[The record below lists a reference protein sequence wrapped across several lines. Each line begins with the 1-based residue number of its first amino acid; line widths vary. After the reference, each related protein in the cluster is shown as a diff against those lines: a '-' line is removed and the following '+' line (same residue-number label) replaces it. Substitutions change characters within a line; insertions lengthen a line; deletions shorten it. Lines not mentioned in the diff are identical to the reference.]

1 MNHPNSAI
9 PESAKPSWWLRYETW
24 QAHSHEKFLRR
35 WGTRFPRLRNRAS
48 SRRLVIALVV
58 SWILVFMCSIAAFFT
73 MWFGLPFIALIAFVF
88 LPVLYVL
95 RAITLNVS
103 DAPAAA
109 LDEIQLSTRN
119 AARSLAFTV
128 LWVGMFIPYLLLI
141 LISSGADDSVSGQV
155 IYGAGMLLIV
165 LVVAATSIP
174 ICIVGWWLADPDP
187 EDYAV
192 YDPPQH
198 TPAPPYVNRNVTNTG
213 GLDT

>member
-9 PESAKPSWWLRYETW
+9 PESAKPSWWLRYEAW
-24 QAHSHEKFLRR
+24 QAKSHDKFLRR
-35 WGTRFPRLRNRAS
+35 WGTRFPRLRNRRSA
-48 SRRLVIALVV
+48 RRLVIALII
-58 SWILVFMCSIAAFFT
+58 SWILVFACSMAAFFT
-73 MWFGLPFIALIAFVF
+73 MWFGLPFIALILFVF

-119 AARSLAFTV
+119 AARSIAFTV
-128 LWVGMFIPYLLLI
+128 LWIGMFVPYLLLI
-141 LISSGADDSVSGQV
+141 FISSGSDSVSGQV
-155 IYGAGMLLIV
+155 IYGAGMMLIV

-174 ICIVGWWLADPDP
+174 ICIVGWWLNDPDP

-192 YDPPQH
+192 YDLPQYTEVPPH
-198 TPAPPYVNRNVTNTG
+198 ENRNAPNTG
-213 GLDT
+213 GLDQ